1 MKRFMILA
9 MACSIC
15 LTASGC
21 FSQGSGASESVAVTT
36 QPATEKAN
44 DDTAPSASVK
54 PTESATEKAT
64 EKAQEKPTEKPTE
77 KATEK
82 SVEVYDEPDY
92 SSYLGMWSYTYI
104 PDEIP
109 EEIKNNESAYNQF
122 MSERPSIKLNFIKIE
137 NDTATFELS
146 NGNVKF
152 VSATV
157 VTAQIVDNQINFEY
171 TDGWNGKGHGTITL
185 NGDTVHVNC
194 VEEEHGNGRNTLNCD
209 ETLTR
214 E

>member
-1 MKRFMILA
+1 

-44 DDTAPSASVK
+44 DDTAPSVSVK

-64 EKAQEKPTEKPTE
+64 EKAQEKPAEKPTE

-109 EEIKNNESAYNQF
+109 E
-122 MSERPSIKLNFIKIE
+122 
-137 NDTATFELS
+137 
-146 NGNVKF
+146 
-152 VSATV
+152 
-157 VTAQIVDNQINFEY
+157 
-171 TDGWNGKGHGTITL
+171 
-185 NGDTVHVNC
+185 
-194 VEEEHGNGRNTLNCD
+194 
-209 ETLTR
+209 
-214 E
+214 